1 MTEKGYMTDIYKQL
15 QDVMNKCDNLSHEL
29 KTVKKETE
37 KKYKLQIKKINEQH
51 KKEITTLK
59 VEIKTLKEDNQ
70 KLKNENDRLKKQLN
84 NNSDNSSKPPS
95 SDIKQNKKDIP
106 NNREKSNKKV
116 GGQVGHKG
124 HCLSKKDVEDKI
136 NKKEYKHEVIN
147 VGEISNNYISKYV
160 IDVQVSVIAK
170 EYRFYQD
177 TNGKYNIPKEFQTDV
192 QYGSEIKTLCSVLNT
207 EGIVAIDRL
216 TDFVSS
222 ISYGKLNIS
231 NGSIVNFINQLKN
244 KCNPIIQKIE
254 EKILN
259 SDIMYTDATTA
270 RCNNRNICVRNY
282 STEKYTLLKATI
294 GKGKKYILES
304 NILPKYTGDLVH
316 DHETVMYN
324 YGKEHV
330 ECNVHIS
337 RYLKGCYENTKN
349 NWCKDMRNFLVC
361 LNEYKK
367 KIKGSG
373 KKSIPKDKLERYS
386 LRYDE
391 ILKKGF
397 EENKKVKSKFYKK
410 EEKKILNR
418 MKKYKRN
425 HLLYIYNF
433 DLPFDNNLS
442 ERELRH
448 VKSKQKISGYFK
460 SMTGIQGYLDI
471 KSIIITCKKCSLDF
485 YELIRNI
492 FDNTPVTIM

>member
-70 KLKNENDRLKKQLN
+70 KLRNENDRLKKQLN

-147 VGEISNNYISKYV
+147 VGEISDNYISKYV

-259 SDIMYTDATTA
+259 SNIMYTDATTA
-270 RCNNRNICVRNY
+270 R
-282 STEKYTLLKATI
+282 
-294 GKGKKYILES
+294 
-304 NILPKYTGDLVH
+304 
-316 DHETVMYN
+316 
-324 YGKEHV
+324 
-330 ECNVHIS
+330 
-337 RYLKGCYENTKN
+337 
-349 NWCKDMRNFLVC
+349 
-361 LNEYKK
+361 
-367 KIKGSG
+367 
-373 KKSIPKDKLERYS
+373 
-386 LRYDE
+386 
-391 ILKKGF
+391 
-397 EENKKVKSKFYKK
+397 
-410 EEKKILNR
+410 
-418 MKKYKRN
+418 
-425 HLLYIYNF
+425 
-433 DLPFDNNLS
+433 
-442 ERELRH
+442 
-448 VKSKQKISGYFK
+448 
-460 SMTGIQGYLDI
+460 
-471 KSIIITCKKCSLDF
+471 
-485 YELIRNI
+485 
-492 FDNTPVTIM
+492 

>member
-1 MTEKGYMTDIYKQL
+1 M
-15 QDVMNKCDNLSHEL
+15 
-29 KTVKKETE
+29 
-37 KKYKLQIKKINEQH
+37 
-51 KKEITTLK
+51 
-59 VEIKTLKEDNQ
+59 
-70 KLKNENDRLKKQLN
+70 
-84 NNSDNSSKPPS
+84 
-95 SDIKQNKKDIP
+95 
-106 NNREKSNKKV
+106 
-116 GGQVGHKG
+116 
-124 HCLSKKDVEDKI
+124 
-136 NKKEYKHEVIN
+136 
-147 VGEISNNYISKYV
+147 
-160 IDVQVSVIAK
+160 QVSVIAK

-259 SDIMYTDATTA
+259 SNIMYTDATTA

-337 RYLKGCYENTKN
+337 L
-349 NWCKDMRNFLVC
+349 
-361 LNEYKK
+361 
-367 KIKGSG
+367 
-373 KKSIPKDKLERYS
+373 S
-386 LRYDE
+386 L
-391 ILKKGF
+391 IH
-397 EENKKVKSKFYKK
+397 
-410 EEKKILNR
+410 I
-418 MKKYKRN
+418 
-425 HLLYIYNF
+425 
-433 DLPFDNNLS
+433 
-442 ERELRH
+442 
-448 VKSKQKISGYFK
+448 
-460 SMTGIQGYLDI
+460 
-471 KSIIITCKKCSLDF
+471 
-485 YELIRNI
+485 
-492 FDNTPVTIM
+492 